1 MPVLASLLC
10 GFVFGCGLTISGM
23 IQPTKVLGFLDV
35 FGIPG
40 GAWDPS
46 LAVVM
51 AAGLTV
57 ASIGYAVVQRWPPL
71 LEKETLWPTKTD
83 IDPSLLSGALFFGVG
98 WGLVGLCPG
107 PAVVNLATLSLPVI
121 VFVIAMAIGMLVHDL
136 WGARRAVPGS
146 SSLAATTAAA
156 DG

>member
-1 MPVLASLLC
+1 MSVLASLFC
-10 GFVFGCGLTISGM
+10 GFVFGCGLIVSGM
-23 IQPTKVLGFLDV
+23 IQPTKVLGFLDI
-35 FGIPG
+35 FGIPS

-57 ASIGYAVVQRWPPL
+57 AGIGYAVVRRRPPL
-71 LEKETLWPTKTD
+71 IEKESLWPTKKD
-83 IDPSLLSGALFFGVG
+83 IDRSLLSGALLFGVG
-98 WGLVGLCPG
+98 WGLIGLCPG

-121 VFVIAMAIGMLVHDL
+121 VFVIAMAIGMLARDL
-136 WGARRAVPGS
+136 WPARAAGAAPKALVS
-146 SSLAATTAAA
+146 STVA

>member
-1 MPVLASLLC
+1 MSVLASLLC
-10 GFVFGCGLTISGM
+10 GFVFGCGLIVSDM

-35 FGIPG
+35 FGIPS

-57 ASIGYAVVQRWPPL
+57 AGIGYAVVRRRPPL
-71 LEKETLWPTKTD
+71 FEKESLWPTKTD
-83 IDPSLLSGALFFGVG
+83 IDPSLLSGALLFGIG

-107 PAVVNLATLSLPVI
+107 PAVVILATQSLPVI
-121 VFVIAMAIGMLVHDL
+121 IFVIAMAIGMLMHDL
-136 WGARRAVPGS
+136 RPVRTAAPAS
-146 SSLAATTAAA
+146 SSLAGATAT

>member
-10 GFVFGCGLTISGM
+10 GFVFGCGLMVSGM

-35 FGIPG
+35 FSIPS

-57 ASIGYAVVQRWPPL
+57 ASIGYAVVRRRPPL
-71 LEKETLWPTKTD
+71 FENESPWPTKID
-83 IDPSLLSGALFFGVG
+83 IDLSLLSGALLFGVG

-107 PAVVNLATLSLPVI
+107 PAVVNLATLSVPVV
-121 VFVIAMAIGMLVHDL
+121 VFVIAMGVGMLVHDL
-136 WGARRAVPGS
+136 RPARDVLGPK
-146 SSLAATTAAA
+146 SLAGTTAA

>member
-1 MPVLASLLC
+1 MPIFASLVC
-10 GFVFGCGLTISGM
+10 GFLFGCGLTVSGM
-23 IQPTKVLGFLDV
+23 IQPVKVLGFLDV
-35 FGIPG
+35 FGIRS

-57 ASIGYAVVQRWPPL
+57 AGIGYKLARRRPPL
-71 LEKETLWPTKTD
+71 FEKESLWPAKKE
-83 IDPSLLSGALFFGVG
+83 IDRSLLSGAVLFGVG

-107 PAVVNLATLSLPVI
+107 PAVTNLATLSLPVI
-121 VFVIAMAIGMLVHDL
+121 VFIIAMAIGMLAYDL
-136 WGARRAVPGS
+136 WLVRAAVPAAPK
-146 SSLAATTAAA
+146 LAGTTAA

>member
-1 MPVLASLLC
+1 
-10 GFVFGCGLTISGM
+10 M

-35 FGIPG
+35 FGISS

-57 ASIGYAVVQRWPPL
+57 AGIGYKLVRRRPPL
-71 LEKETLWPTKTD
+71 FEKESLWPAKKE
-83 IDPSLLSGALFFGVG
+83 IDRSLLSGAVLFGVG

-107 PAVVNLATLSLPVI
+107 PAVTNLATLSLPVI
-121 VFVIAMAIGMLVHDL
+121 VFIIAMAIGMLAYDL
-136 WGARRAVPGS
+136 WLVRAAVPAAPK
-146 SSLAATTAAA
+146 LAGTTAA

>member
-1 MPVLASLLC
+1 MPVLASLIC

-23 IQPTKVLGFLDV
+23 IQSTKVLAFLDV
-35 FGIPG
+35 FGISS

-57 ASIGYAVVQRWPPL
+57 AGIGYKLALRRPPL
-71 LEKETLWPTKTD
+71 FEKESLWPAKKE
-83 IDPSLLSGALFFGVG
+83 IDRSLLSGALLFGVG

-107 PAVVNLATLSLPVI
+107 PAVTNLATLSLPVI
-121 VFVIAMAIGMLVHDL
+121 VFIIAMAIGMLAYDL
-136 WGARRAVPGS
+136 WLVRAAVPAAPK
-146 SSLAATTAAA
+146 LAGTTAA